1 MTAPA
6 SRPLPHPDRDSAPWW
21 AALARHEVLVQRCT
35 GCRAWRFPPRAI
47 CNRCGSF
54 DHEWEPVTGAGTVA
68 SWIVNHH
75 AFSADFTPPYA
86 VVTVRLDDQDD
97 LLVIGSFAGVI
108 DELAT
113 GLAVHAVFDDVGDG
127 VTLLSWS
134 PVRG

>member
-1 MTAPA
+1 M
-6 SRPLPHPDRDSAPWW
+6 
-21 AALARHEVLVQRCT
+21 
-35 GCRAWRFPPRAI
+35 
-47 CNRCGSF
+47 
-54 DHEWEPVTGAGTVA
+54 A

-75 AFSADFTPPYA
+75 AFSADFAPPYA

-97 LLVIGSFAGVI
+97 VLVIGSFTGAI

-113 GLAVHAVFDDVGDG
+113 GLAVQAVFDDVVDG